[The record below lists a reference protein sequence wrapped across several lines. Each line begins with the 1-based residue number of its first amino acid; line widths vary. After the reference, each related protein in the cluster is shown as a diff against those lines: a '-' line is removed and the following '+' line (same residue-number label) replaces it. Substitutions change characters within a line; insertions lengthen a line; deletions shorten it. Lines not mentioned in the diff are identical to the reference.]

1 MPQKKGFERTARQL
15 VAGFADVSLDALRSM
30 MRLYVGPNSRV
41 NSQHILGPDLEVFFE
56 AIDCQTPFDFQGAH
70 VFTSHLEW
78 ISSNIAK
85 QTRAFMFYVALNPKL
100 YRKTDLPLFY
110 IIEKTDL
117 PLFYIRILL
126 RLCFV
131 YPKYHVHRICHY
143 FPKDISLL
151 SKKAYL

>member
-1 MPQKKGFERTARQL
+1 
-15 VAGFADVSLDALRSM
+15 
-30 MRLYVGPNSRV
+30 MRLDVGPNSRV
-41 NSQHILGPDLEVFFE
+41 HSQHILGADLEVFFE
-56 AIDCQTPFDFQGAH
+56 AIDCQTPFDVQGVH

-85 QTRAFMFYVALNPKL
+85 QTRGFVFYVALNPKL
-100 YRKTDLPLFY
+100 DR
-110 IIEKTDL
+110 KTDL

-126 RLCFV
+126 GLCFV
-131 YPKYHVHRICHY
+131 YPKYHVHRLCYY